1 MKKRSIRKLDQQ
13 FLEKE
18 PNTFEIRDMKNN
30 LICSS
35 CQEYQDNEMSSGLKE
50 GQVATFYFVGL
61 SEHMYFKDSK
71 QPCTCNVH
79 GDVPWSVMDFL
90 KNKGFSVSGALNL
103 YYRLCEDCMNELE
116 AIAEGKPP
124 YKRTSGTECDFC
136 IEVLKVTQESSG
148 VVSFN
153 PEIKK

>member
-1 MKKRSIRKLDQQ
+1 MRELSIRRFDQK

-18 PNTFEIRDMKNN
+18 PNTFEIRDMKNK
-30 LICSS
+30 LICTS
-35 CQEYQDNEMSSGLKE
+35 CQEYQDNNMSSGLEK

-61 SEHMYFKDSK
+61 AEHMYFKDSK

-90 KNKGFSVSGALNL
+90 KSKGFSVSGAMNL
-103 YYRLCEDCMNELE
+103 YYRLCEDCINELE
-116 AIAEGKPP
+116 AIAEGKTP

-136 IEVLKVTQESSG
+136 IEVCKIDMKRSG
-148 VVSFN
+148 VINFKLD
-153 PEIKK
+153 KKK